1 MRSARFALMLALVA
15 INAPAGLAERLDK
28 RTCKTL
34 KVELAGM
41 LAVGVKDDMERGAAW
56 AKANLSPEKLQKIR
70 RLIEVEE
77 QLEFRCGLTRQR
89 VVAVSPAEGPGNKK
103 GTPEQPE
110 KKPAKAAVTEQSGIA
125 TEAEIPPRA
134 AAAKGAEEKV
144 VKKAPAKSPAKG
156 AAGSQQP
163 PKAQAAAV
171 NKAERRE
178 ASTYV
183 SPRDVNPFSLSRFGT
198 TR

>member
-1 MRSARFALMLALVA
+1 MLALVA
-15 INAPAGLAERLDK
+15 INAPAGWAERLDK
-28 RTCKTL
+28 RTCQTL

-41 LAVGVKDDMERGAAW
+41 LALGVKDDMERGAAW
-56 AKANLSPEKLQKIR
+56 AKANLSPEKLQKVR

-89 VVAVSPAEGPGNKK
+89 VVAVAPAEGPGKK
-103 GTPEQPE
+103 GAPEQPE
-110 KKPAKAAVTEQSGIA
+110 KKPAKPAVTEQSGIA
-125 TEAEIPPRA
+125 TEAEIPPKA
-134 AAAKGAEEKV
+134 AATNKKV
-144 VKKAPAKSPAKG
+144 VKAPAKA

-163 PKAQAAAV
+163 PKAPAAAA
-171 NKAERRE
+171 KKPERRE

-183 SPRDVNPFSLSRFGT
+183 SPRDVNPFSLSRYGT